1 MIGSLLFYAL
11 YPLSLYLRRRQS
23 VVHGTMA
30 CESFAATSRLS
41 IESPKIPPDQRLGQ
55 NCLST
60 EKKEE
65 KMSEQSSD
73 ETPDVEQLVCV
84 SHKDTMVEAPS
95 NMSEA
100 QTAAT
105 GRREEEKQETPKEED
120 GNMHSPLAQPSP
132 EETSNEDD
140 DLPIISL
147 MRELDKMESEEDPG
161 NAAACIKHET
171 ECWDEYP
178 HLMLPGVTNSNPK
191 QTSLVPNAEIH
202 RDTQI
207 GWHFP
212 AGPGGTEE
220 IFCPLWQFPTMS
232 YYPPR
237 ENNATFDEHPDPLV
251 PFTKPSVD
259 FTVMSYNIL
268 AQDLLEANMELYPHC
283 PQEALDWN
291 HRCKMLLEEL
301 QKWKPDILCLQEVQ
315 ENHYQ
320 AQLFPFLTEM
330 GYNCVYKRRTGNK
343 TDGCATC
350 YRSSCFSEVSVTPVE
365 FFRPQTELLDRHN
378 VGIVAVLRPAVYQ
391 GSKVAAKGSLLCVAN
406 THLLFNP
413 RRGDVKLAQLAIMLA
428 EIHSVVKLWKDKGEH
443 CNVILCGDF
452 NSLPHTPLYQFIT
465 TGELDFQGL
474 PAWMVSGQQDLS
486 HKATCDVLRAP
497 LWPDC
502 LGISD
507 SCQYVTS
514 SEVDASHSP
523 VTMPQ
528 ASPGGKFHYSRDVL
542 MDLRSCP
549 LSCVGPSDLLL
560 IPGVTD
566 SKPDVSSRNQP
577 AIRFQHVI
585 RHQLD
590 LESTYKHTLAE
601 SGAPEVTT
609 LHSEGAATV
618 DYIFYSPERVS
629 DLAGSQFGC
638 KGLKLLGCLSLL
650 SEETLW
656 FMEGLPSYVF
666 PSDHLSLLAKFQLEL
681 NTAAC

>member
-1 MIGSLLFYAL
+1 
-11 YPLSLYLRRRQS
+11 
-23 VVHGTMA
+23 MA
-30 CESFAATSRLS
+30 CESSAATSQMS
-41 IESPKIPPDQRLGQ
+41 IESLKIPPDQRFGQ
-55 NCLST
+55 NGLST

-65 KMSEQSSD
+65 KMSEQTSD
-73 ETPDVEQLVCV
+73 EADKTPDAEP
-84 SHKDTMVEAPS
+84 PS

-100 QTAAT
+100 QTAT
-105 GRREEEKQETPKEED
+105 TENNSMGEEDKQETPKEEV
-120 GNMHSPLAQPSP
+120 GNMHLPLEQPSS

-147 MRELDKMESEEDPG
+147 MGALAKMESEEVPG
-161 NAAACIKHET
+161 NAAACIKQET
-171 ECWDEYP
+171 ECWDEYA
-178 HLMLPGVTNSNPK
+178 HVMLPGVTNSNPK
-191 QTSLVPNAEIH
+191 QTLPVPSAESH

-207 GWHFP
+207 GWHYP

-232 YYPPR
+232 YYPPQ
-237 ENNATFDEHPDPLV
+237 EKNATFDVIWRLWQKTSTEHPDPLL
-251 PFTKPSVD
+251 PFTKPSMD

-268 AQDLLEANMELYPHC
+268 AQDLLEANMELYAHC
-283 PQEALDWN
+283 PLEALDWN
-291 HRCKMLLEEL
+291 NRCRMLLEEL
-301 QKWKPDILCLQEVQ
+301 QKWKPDIVCLQEVQ

-320 AQLFPFLTEM
+320 AQLYPFLTEM

-378 VGIVAVLRPAVYQ
+378 VGIVVVLRPAVYQ
-391 GSKVAAKGSLLCVAN
+391 GSNVAAKGSLLCVAN

-428 EIHSVVKLWKDKGEH
+428 EINSVVKLWKDKGEH
-443 CNVILCGDF
+443 CKVILCGDF

-465 TGELDFQGL
+465 TGELHFQGL
-474 PAWMVSGQQDLS
+474 PAWMVSGQKDFS
-486 HKATCDVLRAP
+486 HKGDVLCAP

-514 SEVDASHSP
+514 TEVDTSDCS
-523 VTMPQ
+523 VSVPQ
-528 ASPGGKFHYSRDVL
+528 ASPGGKFHYSLDVL
-542 MDLRSCP
+542 MDMRSCP
-549 LSCVGPSDLLL
+549 LSYVRPCDLPL

-566 SKPDVSSRNQP
+566 CKPDVSSRNRP
-577 AIRFQHVI
+577 PIRFQHI
-585 RHQLD
+585 ISHQLD
-590 LESTYKHTLAE
+590 LESAYKHTLAD

-618 DYIFYSPERVS
+618 DYIFYSSERVS
-629 DLAGSQFGC
+629 DRAGSQFGC
-638 KGLKLLGCLSLL
+638 EGLKLLGCLSLL

-666 PSDHLSLLAKFQLEL
+666 PSDHLSLLAKFHLDL
-681 NTAAC
+681 NTAAF